1 MKKVLKVV
9 GIILVIFLIIGA
21 IGSSGNKDASS
32 SFNKG
37 VEDAKKALATTT
49 PVQETTP
56 TTAATKEIS
65 PAKSERATVLEILK
79 AEAMK
84 KWKDDYSMVK
94 YELEKQTE
102 AYDWVVK
109 QTENLDIMKKA
120 KQKWGNDYSMVKYE
134 YEKQVEAF
142 KAL

>member
-1 MKKVLKVV
+1 MKKILKIV
-9 GIILVIFLIIGA
+9 GIIFVVFLIIGA
-21 IGSSGNKDASS
+21 IGSSGNKETTN

-37 VEDAKKALATTT
+37 VEDVKKALATA
-49 PVQETTP
+49 TP
-56 TTAATKEIS
+56 TSEITPAVTIAKEIA
-65 PAKSERATVLEILK
+65 PAKSERTTVLEILK

-94 YELEKQTE
+94 YELNKQTE
-102 AYDWVVK
+102 AYDWVIK
-109 QTENLDIMKKA
+109 QTEYPDIMKKA
-120 KQKWGNDYSMVKYE
+120 LQKWGNDYSMVKYE

>member
-1 MKKVLKVV
+1 MKKILKIV
-9 GIILVIFLIIGA
+9 GIIFVVFLIIGA
-21 IGSSGNKDASS
+21 IGSSGNKETTN

-37 VEDAKKALATTT
+37 VEDAKKALATA
-49 PVQETTP
+49 TP
-56 TTAATKEIS
+56 TSEITPAVTITKEVA
-65 PAKSERATVLEILK
+65 PAKSERTTVLEILK

-94 YELEKQTE
+94 YELNKQTE
-102 AYDWVVK
+102 AYDWVIK
-109 QTENLDIMKKA
+109 QTEYSDIMKKA
-120 KQKWGNDYSMVKYE
+120 LQKWGNDYSMVKYE

>member
-1 MKKVLKVV
+1 MKKVLKIV
-9 GIILVIFLIIGA
+9 GIIFVVFLVIGA
-21 IGSSGNKDASS
+21 IGSSGSKDTSN

-37 VEDAKKALATTT
+37 VEDAKKALATAT
-49 PVQETTP
+49 PMAEATP
-56 TTAATKEIS
+56 TVVAAKEIN
-65 PAKSERATVLEILK
+65 PTKSERETVLEILK

-94 YELEKQTE
+94 YELEKQIE

-120 KQKWGNDYSMVKYE
+120 KAKWGNDYSMVKYE
-134 YEKQVEAF
+134 YEKQVEAY

>member
-1 MKKVLKVV
+1 MKKVLKIG
-9 GIILVIFLIIGA
+9 GIIFVVFLVIGA
-21 IGSSGNKDASS
+21 IGSSGNKDTSN

-37 VEDAKKALATTT
+37 VEDAKKALATVT
-49 PVQETTP
+49 PVEDITP
-56 TTAATKEIS
+56 TITTSKEVS
-65 PAKSERATVLEILK
+65 PAKSERDTVLEILK

-120 KQKWGNDYSMVKYE
+120 KAKWGNDYSMVKYE